1 MTEVIFHF
9 HVADKSGHLCRY
21 ARKAVAHARRVAV
34 VAGPELLQRVDRDM
48 WEFSA
53 TEFLAHCSADA
64 APAMQAVSPVVLC
77 DAAARS
83 PHKDI
88 LVNLGFD
95 VPEGFGQF
103 TRLVELVGGDEE
115 DRQASRRRW
124 KFYRDRGY
132 TLSGVDMLIQAAR
145 GAAS

>member
-1 MTEVIFHF
+1 MRVHGEEGFGRQARAAAEVE
-9 HVADKSGHLCRY
+9 D
-21 ARKAVAHARRVAV
+21 ARRALKGEFSSIAQDIIDIGSSAGGARAKAVIGWNRQTNQV
-34 VAGPELLQRVDRDM
+34 VSGQ
-48 WEFSA
+48 
-53 TEFLAHCSADA
+53 
-64 APAMQAVSPVVLC
+64 
-77 DAAARS
+77 
-83 PHKDI
+83 
-88 LVNLGFD
+88 FD